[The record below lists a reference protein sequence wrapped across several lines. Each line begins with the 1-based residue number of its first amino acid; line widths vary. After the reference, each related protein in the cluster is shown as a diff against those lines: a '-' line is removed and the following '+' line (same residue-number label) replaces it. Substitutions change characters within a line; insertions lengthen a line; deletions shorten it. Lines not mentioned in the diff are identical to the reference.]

1 MTVVQA
7 EWSVLLRRWS
17 ARATLALSV
26 LLPLLVL
33 GIFRALGAE
42 DAALQFNGKPVSEI
56 VDLTAANAATAAL
69 GVRNAIVMPVLFL
82 LLAGQV
88 MAGERSSHV
97 LREHLVRPI
106 GRGRVLWGKV
116 AAVWGLG
123 AIGLGLHAVVTL
135 GIGSLVLDTGD
146 GWRSVLAGHAAS
158 MGSDLALVVFGFFL
172 ACHLKSAVGVLAVGL
187 GMMGVDW
194 VLRIGLSGLRF
205 VGVESAEWV
214 LPIMPGTGLGW
225 YDIDGASVAVP
236 ALAGLCVWVGA
247 MAAMAHR
254 RIHRMDVH

>member
-106 GRGRVLWGKV
+106 GRGRVLLGKM

-123 AIGLGLHAVVTL
+123 V
-135 GIGSLVLDTGD
+135 GSLVLDTGD

-158 MGSDLALVVFGFFL
+158 MVSDLALVVFGFFL
-172 ACHLKSAVGVLAVGL
+172 ACHLKSAVGVSAVGL

-225 YDIDGASVAVP
+225 YDIDGASVAAP

-247 MAAMAHR
+247 MAALAHR